1 MRRKLTYTLLGEGYA
16 EYAFLKKYLEL
27 VSTSNQIQAVSSGL
41 ILSNGSKAKV
51 YKHLEIFYNNTFLDK
66 KADLFIAGVDLD
78 EADFELDKFNAEVNK
93 LKAGL
98 GKLYKQ
104 FEKKTIFFVPI
115 QAIDYW
121 ILYQKYKIDKS
132 TKPTNNSLEAKG
144 KVDVKR
150 NLYDNT
156 LPNRQIIEKISV
168 QIAEKADFEELGKQ
182 SKSFNLFH
190 SQVKN
195 FINNF

>member
-1 MRRKLTYTLLGEGYA
+1 MRKLTYTLLGEGYA
-16 EYAFLKKYLEL
+16 EYAFLKKYLER
-27 VSTSNQIQAVSSGL
+27 VSVLNQIQAVSSGL
-41 ILSNGSKAKV
+41 VLPNGSKAKV
-51 YKHLEIFYNNTFLDK
+51 YKHLEEFYISTFLDK
-66 KADLFIAGVDLD
+66 EADLFMAGVDLD
-78 EADFELDKFNAEVNK
+78 EADFELDKFNAEVSK
-93 LKAGL
+93 LETGL

-104 FEKKTIFFVPI
+104 YEKNTILFVPI

-132 TKPTNNSLEAKG
+132 TKLTNNSLEAKN

-150 NLYDNT
+150 DLYNTT
-156 LPNRQIIEKISV
+156 LPNRQGIERISI

-190 SQVKN
+190 SQIKN
-195 FINNF
+195 FMENF